1 MKQPQLPSVDF
12 EECRLGN
19 GLQVVLYRNDRVPL
33 VHLSLHYRVGSSYER
48 PGMSGFAHL
57 FEHMMFQ
64 GSDNV
69 GKNEHG
75 RYVDEAG
82 GVWNAST
89 SKDRTNYYE
98 TVPSHYLNLALW
110 LEADRMRSL
119 RVTQEN
125 FDNQRK
131 TVVEEKK
138 QSYDNRP
145 YGLAYLKFDELAYQ
159 NWAYAHSIIG
169 SVTDLETA
177 SLADAVDFHRTYY
190 RPSNA
195 TLVLAGDLEENV
207 LGQVEKY
214 FSELPDQKRPGPPD
228 LTEPERENEET
239 TTIGDPLAVLPA
251 VSVGYHMPELGSPE
265 YYALSVLAFVLARG
279 ESSRLYRLL
288 VYDNNW
294 VMNLAVGPNQY
305 KGPELFQICFQVQ
318 SEVRAEKVLQSVEQE
333 LKRAQDEKISGEEIQ
348 KAKNQIAFR
357 FMSRLTKV
365 SQIGELL
372 AYYALFYDDPH
383 LVNRHLEYYLRVTE
397 EDILNAAEQVFRK
410 QSRTLMIVEPRK
422 G

>member
-1 MKQPQLPSVDF
+1 MKQPQLPSVDL
-12 EECRLGN
+12 EVHRLDN
-19 GLQVVLYRNDRVPL
+19 GLQVVLYRDGRVPL

-64 GSDNV
+64 GSENV

-131 TVVEEKK
+131 TVIEEKK

-159 NWAYAHSIIG
+159 NWAYAHPIIG

-177 SLADAVDFHRTYY
+177 SLADAVDFHSTYY

-195 TLVLAGDLEENV
+195 TLVLAGDLDENV

-214 FSELPDQKRPGPPD
+214 FSQLPNQKRPGPPD
-228 LTEPERENEET
+228 LTEPEQQNEET
-239 TTIGDPLAVLPA
+239 TTINDPLAVLPA
-251 VSVGYHMPELGSPE
+251 VSVGYHMPALGSPE
-265 YYALSVLAFVLARG
+265 YYALSVLGFVLARG
-279 ESSRLYRLL
+279 ESSRLYRPL
-288 VYDNNW
+288 VHDKNW

-305 KGPELFQICFQVQ
+305 KGPELFQIWFQVQ
-318 SEVRAEKVLQSVEQE
+318 SEVEVEKVLQSVEQE
-333 LKRAQDEKISGEEIQ
+333 LKTARDERISGEEVE

-372 AYYALFYDDPH
+372 AHYALFYDDPSF
-383 LVNRHLEYYLRVTE
+383 VNRHLECYLRVTE
-397 EDILNAAEQVFRK
+397 EDILNSAEQVFRK
-410 QSRTLMIVEPRK
+410 QNRTLMIVEPRK

>member
-19 GLQVVLYRNDRVPL
+19 GLQVVLYRNNRVPL

-75 RYVDEAG
+75 RYVNEAG

-207 LGQVEKY
+207 LVQVEKY

-348 KAKNQIAFR
+348 KAKNQIVFR